1 MDTVAKG
8 SDGCAFRLVHPV
20 ERELGSP
27 RIPNGGCPVS
37 VSITQYKNFVGGEW
51 VDAASGET
59 MEVLNPSTGE
69 VIAEVPRAGA
79 EDVERALRNVR
90 GQ

>member
-1 MDTVAKG
+1 M
-8 SDGCAFRLVHPV
+8 
-20 ERELGSP
+20 
-27 RIPNGGCPVS
+27 S

-69 VIAEVPRAGA
+69 VIAEVPRSSA
-79 EDVERALRNVR
+79 EDVERAVDAARKPPSSSGAR
-90 GQ
+90 RRRRTGWSCCSSSPT